1 MKLIAKGDA
10 NTAIGIMRSRK
21 EKDPEFFF
29 EYVLDKEG
37 HLKSL
42 FWCMHSRGGTI
53 SCMEM
58 SLCSTAHIR

>member
-21 EKDPEFFF
+21 EMDPDFFF

-37 HLKSL
+37 RLKSM
-42 FWCMHSRGGTI
+42 FWCDAQSRREIGR
-53 SCMEM
+53 
-58 SLCSTAHIR
+58 AHV